1 MKNRLLA
8 SLLLVPMLIL
18 AGCAGRTE
26 PFRNASGEPGQEAI
40 ARLEPVTLGGSRQWL
55 LIRGAQRN
63 NPVLLFLHGGP
74 GSPYMGLAHVFQ
86 RELEQHFVVVQWDQ
100 RGSGKSFADTPPESM
115 NVAQFLAD
123 THELVLLLRQR
134 FQRDRIYLLGHSW
147 GSYLGLAEAHR
158 HPENL
163 YAYIGTGQMIDL
175 LAQERSSHD
184 YVVARAQ
191 AEQNTT
197 ALQQLDNIGL
207 PPYRDTLAGMT
218 VKYDWL
224 WHYGGM
230 LGNATGP
237 SPFVWG
243 LLQASEYS
251 LLDKI
256 NFMRGMSFSLTQLAR
271 NEGEQFWK
279 LQAPDPAA
287 PFRVPVFFINGELD
301 RVTPT
306 ALVADYVQQLKAPA
320 KELFVLPGADHFAFF
335 SQPAVFAARLRE
347 IRDRTSHPPL
357 Q

>member
-8 SLLLVPMLIL
+8 ALLLLVPALP
-18 AGCAGRTE
+18 GCAGRTAQ
-26 PFRNASGEPGQEAI
+26 FRDSGGEPDRDAI
-40 ARLEPVTLGGSRQWL
+40 ALLEPVTFGGSRQWL

-100 RGSGKSFADTPPESM
+100 RGSGKSFADTPPASM

-163 YAYIGTGQMIDL
+163 HAYIGTGQMIDL
-175 LAQERSSHD
+175 LAQERSSHG
-184 YVVARAQ
+184 YVVARAE
-191 AEQNTT
+191 AEQNTR
-197 ALQQLDNIGL
+197 ALQQLETIGP

-230 LGNATGP
+230 LGDASSP

-271 NEGEQFWK
+271 NEGEQFWR
-279 LQAPDPAA
+279 LQAPDPAT
-287 PFRVPVFFINGELD
+287 PFQVPVFFINGELD

-306 ALVADYVQQLKAPA
+306 ALVADYVQRLQAPA

-335 SQPAVFAARLRE
+335 SQPDTFTARLRE
-347 IRDRTSHPPL
+347 IRDRTNHPPPR
-357 Q
+357 